1 MPLVNFCEKID
12 KKYQEINKNQFFSE
26 MTNVGNGQFDFIDIS
41 DRIMFT
47 TAHFAISL
55 LELWDYMKKD
65 PGDEGYMFS
74 NDDEVA
80 RISDKILYLGYDG
93 HSGASFG
100 CVMRS
105 MQFIAIHGYDS
116 FREKYI
122 ETNSSSSQRI

>member
-1 MPLVNFCEKID
+1 MLLVNFCEKID
-12 KKYQEINKNQFFSE
+12 KKYKEIN
-26 MTNVGNGQFDFIDIS
+26 
-41 DRIMFT
+41 
-47 TAHFAISL
+47 
-55 LELWDYMKKD
+55 
-65 PGDEGYMFS
+65 
-74 NDDEVA
+74 DEVS